1 MSEALQ
7 AHLLLIDGLNVA
19 RRVYE
24 ANPAPESP
32 EKIEGAVRST
42 KSSLYRALVEHSPT
56 HLMLAV
62 DAPGPTWRHALNPDY
77 KKGRKPMPEL
87 LRAGLATLWDEL
99 RSKGWLVLEPPGY
112 EADDVLASATA
123 VAGACGVPCTVLS
136 TDKDLVY
143 LLSLGARVY
152 DHFGRIDR
160 NEAWCLQKLGVKPEQ
175 VLDWLALKGDSVDNI
190 IGIDKVGE
198 KTAAKLLAEF
208 GDLETVLLRAQ
219 EGAIPGKLGERL
231 REGAGIARAARQL
244 TALKTGC
251 FKSSF
256 NWDKLNRFELPPP
269 R

>member
-1 MSEALQ
+1 MPESNEP
-7 AHLLLIDGLNVA
+7 HLLLVDGLNVA

-32 EKIEGAVRST
+32 EKIEGALRST
-42 KSSLYRALVEHSPT
+42 RSSLFRALAEHRPT
-56 HLMLAV
+56 HLMVAV

-77 KKGRKPMPEL
+77 KKDRKPMPEL
-87 LRAGLATLWDEL
+87 LRAGLATLWDSL
-99 RSKGWLVLEPPGY
+99 RAKGWLVLEPPGY
-112 EADDVLASATA
+112 EADDVIASGAN
-123 VAGACGVPCTVLS
+123 VSQACGVRCTVLS

-160 NEAWCLQKLGVKPEQ
+160 DEAWCLQKLGVKPAQ
-175 VLDWLALKGDSVDNI
+175 VLDWLALKGDPVDGI
-190 IGIDKVGE
+190 MGIDKVGE
-198 KTAAKLLAEF
+198 KTAAKLLAAH
-208 GDLETVLLRAQ
+208 GDLETILLRAQ
-219 EGAIPGKLGERL
+219 EGAVPGKLGERL

-256 NWDKLNRFELPPP
+256 NWDKLNQFEMPPL